1 MIRWF
6 AVINP
11 SAGRHGLP
19 VAHLKEVVDG
29 CGLDVTFVIPSSISD
44 AVAAVARAVGDG
56 FTHFVSVGGDGT
68 AHVLVNAL
76 IPLQGSERFTLG
88 VVASGSGSDLVR
100 TFGHS
105 RSLDDAFQRLVVPDR
120 YAIDVGLITLGE
132 HSAHFLN
139 AANVGV
145 AAASA
150 VVAARLPRFLGGL
163 RYMVAFWIALA
174 RYRSRDLT
182 VSVDRHQFRGRAINV
197 VIANGQFFGGG
208 MNIAPQAS
216 MADGLFDIQVF
227 SGPKRQAFTV
237 MPRVLR
243 GTHVTHRAV
252 QRYVGNAVVVT
263 GDDDLLVEA
272 DGELIGRGHPV
283 ISLLRGAIDLVI

>member
-11 SAGRHGLP
+11 TAGRRGLP
-19 VAHLKEVVDG
+19 VAHLREIADRYE
-29 CGLDVTFVIPSSISD
+29 LDVTFVASSSIAD
-44 AVAAVARAVGDG
+44 AVKAVTRAVADG

-68 AHVLVNAL
+68 AHVLINTL
-76 IPLQGSERFTLG
+76 LPLQGSQRFALA

-105 RSLDDAFQRLVVPDR
+105 RSIEEAFQRLIFPDR
-120 YAIDVGLITLGE
+120 YPIDVGVIVLDEQRTY
-132 HSAHFLN
+132 FLN

-150 VVAARLPRFLGGL
+150 AVAVHLPRFLGGL
-163 RYMVAFWIALA
+163 RYIIAFWIALA
-174 RYRSRDLT
+174 RYRSRAVT
-182 VSVDRHQFRGRAINV
+182 VTVDRHQFRGRAINV
-197 VIANGQFFGGG
+197 VVANGQFFGGG
-208 MNIAPQAS
+208 MNIAARAS

-227 SGPKRQAFTV
+227 MGPKRQAFTV

-243 GTHVTHRAV
+243 GTHLTHHSV
-252 QRYVGNAVVVT
+252 QRYVGKEIAVSGKADV
-263 GDDDLLVEA
+263 LVEA
-272 DGELIGRGHPV
+272 DGELIGRGGPTINV
-283 ISLLRGAIDLVI
+283 LPRAIDLVI